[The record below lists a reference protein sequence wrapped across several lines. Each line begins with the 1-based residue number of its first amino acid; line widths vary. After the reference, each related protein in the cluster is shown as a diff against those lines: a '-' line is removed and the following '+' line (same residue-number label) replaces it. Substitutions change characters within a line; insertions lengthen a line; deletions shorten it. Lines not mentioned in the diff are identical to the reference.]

1 MKVTGIGLTCFMFL
15 IAINCNKIRFGS
27 GGEKLEPIET
37 FSLQIPEPSGTVF
50 SNGILWV
57 VSDENSTVYKI
68 NVTGKKI
75 YSFAV
80 NGFDLEGITI
90 VDDSLLAIVL
100 ERSREIVLADSSGK
114 EIARYSVDLKGE
126 ENSGLEGI
134 TYNPVNKHFYL
145 INEKNPVLLL
155 ETDRNFKEISR
166 KEIMEVKDLSGIY
179 YSHKDDCL
187 WLLSDEDRKIIK
199 YSFEGKILAEYR
211 VNVEQPEGIA
221 FSKNEGKIYIVSD
234 KTEKLYVYTKPD

>member
-1 MKVTGIGLTCFMFL
+1 VKVTKIVLTCFMFL
-15 IAINCNKIRFGS
+15 IAVNCNKIKFGKD
-27 GGEKLEPIET
+27 GEKLKPVKT
-37 FSLQIPEPSGTVF
+37 FSLQIPEPSGTTF

-68 NVTGKKI
+68 NATGKKI

-80 NGFDLEGITI
+80 NGFDLEGITL

-100 ERSREIVLADSSGK
+100 ERSREIVLTDSLGK
-114 EIARYSVDLKGE
+114 EIARFSVDIKGE

-166 KEIMEVKDLSGIY
+166 KEISETKDLSGIY
-179 YSHKDDCL
+179 YSNKDDCL

-211 VNVEQPEGIA
+211 INVEQPEGIA
-221 FSKNEGKIYIVSD
+221 FSKNEGEIYIVSD
-234 KTEKLYVYTKPD
+234 KTEKLYVYTNPD